1 MEKSV
6 KISISA
12 SSVGRFGDNGEHEI
26 WRFEAGSGFR
36 NSCESKILS
45 LSLSSRSV
53 HCSDSRVRV
62 FRSDLYSAIKKKK
75 KGKNR
80 PTLVFGFGFVF
91 FGFE

>member
-1 MEKSV
+1 M
-6 KISISA
+6 A
-12 SSVGRFGDNGEHEI
+12 NMRFGVSKPDQD
-26 WRFEAGSGFR
+26 SGTRANRKF
-36 NSCESKILS
+36 S

-80 PTLVFGFGFVF
+80 TTLVFGFGFVF